1 MKILIIDDDAGLR
14 KSLSLIL
21 GDAGYEVLQAEDG
34 EQGLATA
41 HEQSPDIILCDVR
54 MPKLGGLEFLEAYRE
69 AGGHALI
76 LVMTAYG
83 GLDLAMEAMK
93 KGAYDYIPKP
103 FGSDDVL
110 LIVRKAEERE
120 QLRREVGRLRQEVRA
135 DARFGEI
142 VVGSP
147 AMRQAME
154 VVRKVAPYDSSVLIS
169 GASGTGKE
177 LVARMLHRESSRADA
192 AFLPVNCGG
201 VPEQLL
207 ESEFFGFVRGAFTG
221 ADRDKAGLFEAADG
235 GTLFLDEVGEL
246 PGSLQAKLLRGLQEG
261 EVRRVGATETT
272 QVDVRIISATNRDLE
287 DAVEKGEFRKDLYYR
302 LAVVPIHLPQLRSRR
317 EEIPQLAVHL
327 LERHCSRLGV
337 SVEGIEPNA
346 MEILLAY
353 AWPGN
358 IRELEN
364 VLERALVLTDG
375 DSISVKDLPEG
386 VRRPAPDHAGIAVD
400 GDDLSVK
407 KHGARLERHLIQLA
421 LDRTGGNKTHVARL
435 EQLIPAQEE
444 VAALLD
450 DIQARARLVD
460 VDVIGLVPEPTAP
473 AGPYNRTGYSM
484 TVVGEYHSVARFLTE
499 IASLSRIVNPVQ
511 VDVQVMAAPPANS
524 DWVSP
529 VQAQFR
535 IETYVLPDN
544 VALAPAEIG

>member
-1 MKILIIDDDAGLR
+1 VKILIIDDDAGLR

-21 GDAGYEVLQAEDG
+21 SDAGYDVVQAEDG

-41 HEQSPDIILCDVR
+41 REQSPGIILCDVR

-69 AGGHALI
+69 GGGNALI

-120 QLRREVGRLRQEVRA
+120 QLRREVGRLRHEVRA

-147 AMRQAME
+147 AMREAIE
-154 VVRKVAPYDSSVLIS
+154 VVQKVAPYSSAVLIT

-177 LVARMLHRESSRADA
+177 LVARMLHRESSRADE
-192 AFLPVNCGG
+192 AFIPVNCGG

-207 ESEFFGFVRGAFTG
+207 ESEFFGYRKGAFTG
-221 ADRDKAGLFEAADG
+221 ADRDKEGLFEAADG

-246 PGSLQAKLLRGLQEG
+246 PGALQVKLLRALQEG
-261 EVRRVGATETT
+261 EVRRIGATETT
-272 QVDVRIISATNRDLE
+272 RVDVRVISATNRDLE
-287 DAVEKGEFRKDLYYR
+287 DAVENGQFRKDLYYR
-302 LAVVPIHLPQLRSRR
+302 LAVVPIHLPQLHARK
-317 EEIPQLAVHL
+317 EEIPELAVHL
-327 LERHCSRLGV
+327 LGRHSERLGV
-337 SVEGIEPNA
+337 AVDGIDPKA
-346 MEILLAY
+346 MELLLQY
-353 AWPGN
+353 SWPGN

-364 VLERALVLTDG
+364 VLERALVLTEDQT
-375 DSISVKDLPEG
+375 ISLEDLPEG
-386 VRRPAPDHAGIAVD
+386 VRRPPPDGPALGVD

-421 LDRTGGNKTHVARL
+421 LDRTGGNKTQAADLL
-435 EQLIPAQEE
+435 ELSPRALRYKIQEYG
-444 VAALLD
+444 
-450 DIQARARLVD
+450 
-460 VDVIGLVPEPTAP
+460 IG
-473 AGPYNRTGYSM
+473 
-484 TVVGEYHSVARFLTE
+484 
-499 IASLSRIVNPVQ
+499 
-511 VDVQVMAAPPANS
+511 
-524 DWVSP
+524 
-529 VQAQFR
+529 
-535 IETYVLPDN
+535 
-544 VALAPAEIG
+544 